1 MARRVENLM
10 AFDITN
16 YVTAAERVAMFYE
29 KFPNGSIQFE
39 YMGVMDADPTKM
51 WGVARA
57 YRTPDDLLPG
67 IGTASEFIIG
77 KTPYT
82 FGSELQNL
90 ETSCWSR
97 SVASLNI
104 GTSKGI
110 SSKEEVVASRQNQAP
125 GPAKP
130 REVKVVQE
138 PPSDPIEADPWA
150 DVRPMDE
157 GIEPS
162 QDESLVPLC
171 LHGEMNRRSGI
182 SKKTGKPYAGY
193 FCDNEPQCDPKFD
206 RS

>member
-1 MARRVENLM
+1 M
-10 AFDITN
+10 AFDISN

-29 KFPNGSIQFE
+29 KFPEGSIQFE
-39 YMGVMDADPTKM
+39 YMGVMDGDPTKM

-57 YRTPDDLLPG
+57 YRTPEDSLPG

-97 SVASLNI
+97 AVASLNI

-130 REVKVVQE
+130 REALVVQE
-138 PPSDPIEADPWA
+138 PPRDSDIPADEEESQREHILDPW
-150 DVRPMDE
+150 D
-157 GIEPS
+157 
-162 QDESLVPLC
+162 LNYVPEIPEC
-171 LHGEMNRRSGI
+171 LHGPMSRRSGI

>member
-1 MARRVENLM
+1 M
-10 AFDITN
+10 AFDISN

-29 KFPNGSIQFE
+29 KFPEGSIQFE
-39 YMGVMDADPTKM
+39 YMGVMDGDPTKM

-57 YRTPDDLLPG
+57 YRSPEDSLPG
-67 IGTASEFIIG
+67 VGTASEFIIG

-82 FGSELQNL
+82 FGSEIQNL

-97 SVASLNI
+97 AVASLNI

-110 SSKEEVVASRQNQAP
+110 SSKEEVATSRQNQAP

-130 REVKVVQE
+130 KEVAPVVE
-138 PPSDPIEADPWA
+138 PPSDWGIPSEAEELREPVLDPW
-150 DVRPMDE
+150 DLDFVTP
-157 GIEPS
+157 EPK
-162 QDESLVPLC
+162 VPDC
-171 LHGEMNRRSGI
+171 LHGPMNRRSGI

-193 FCDNEPQCDPKFD
+193 FCDNEPQCDAKFD